1 MNEEKL
7 TFLWQNYANNPDL
20 GFKDYDEF
28 KSLMADDNSRS
39 VFFEASNAD
48 LGFQDYDEFNTIL
61 GFSSGGGTDMGFTE
75 GSQEPSQQPS
85 QPSEES
91 GRTPYDIRTADV
103 QLGGEP
109 RPSTVLMESGGYDG
123 KEYAYPTLF
132 PKDPNKQTNN
142 PNDWIRLK
150 GVEAFREAK
159 KRGEVWEF
167 DTPQEADEY
176 ARGSWKKQEPSQPS
190 EPVLDLTRFG
200 GEVVN
205 LNTDGYLSSQQQAFN
220 KSLGIL
226 ADTEEPPE
234 EALLEN
240 IRKIQQQKNREEA
253 GSQIKTDGGKT
264 EYELELDKLLIKE
277 FPTATGDVY
286 YGAPTIENVEKGKA
300 LDPSFSAYMLSRS
313 RQDDRIPEK
322 LRAGAYTEGEK
333 LAFLNDFYN
342 RRTGELQEKVNQ
354 TTAVNTAKVSELDKQ
369 IEGSKQR
376 LAQTG
381 LFSLDENGNL
391 QSSAANERV
400 DAAIKNM
407 QSAVKEQFMPQFN
420 TLSGEYDQKSIE
432 IKDRIEQLNTQ
443 YKESANAAKTQE
455 QLDQINAKYQ
465 SDFDA
470 LNQELENS
478 YSQYKT
484 AFDNVNSQYEAE
496 ASNQYEALKGTLSQ
510 EQIDAQSLLDSH
522 NTLIESRNSLVN
534 NVKHTKPF
542 IDLLNVSTKQQSF
555 FNENKP
561 IVERLEERQKEVE
574 RLSQGGFTDL
584 VYYEDLGRRAL
595 NSLNAFATD
604 FLAAPAG
611 IAVTMEEAVG
621 RGAEYT
627 IADRIV
633 DWADKTRNPLL
644 MGEREFVDA
653 KGNVSVANLLSSAT
667 DQLGLIA
674 GLAVGNAYSEA
685 RLAQQLSKA
694 PMTTFNKEITKK
706 IASGVNTV
714 VGATSASWNMNL
726 KEAQDMGLSGGE
738 LASYVTFMST
748 LEGTTELIMPNNKI
762 FSKET
767 RDIMLDS
774 FIKNIGKGKRFAT
787 KQALARLSE
796 VMGKEAFEEYMV
808 MLGKT
813 VETAAISL
821 ENEDIDV
828 YVPTLQEV
836 INTGA
841 TAMVAAGGP
850 SMVSQIGLRKDLETA
865 AIIKGSQIDFNQ
877 LKSDVS
883 QQVSAGVID
892 INSANDYLEKVNR
905 QKTINEFVPE
915 DLSLEAKIK
924 LNPIAQQ
931 ISQLSEQAKD
941 KKGVAKKEIDAKIEQ
956 LENDMISI
964 INEDRGISVRIE
976 EPTTVEQYGDK
987 QEVKLKEEEDAVQER
1002 EAEEVPVGKVP
1013 TPSEEMDQ
1021 QVREQAAPEKPEA
1034 SPEERL
1040 ISVIEAREEA
1050 PTLSDSIGKKVFK
1063 GDTAVTIRQEGQ
1075 QIVTDDGTTITEL
1088 GNIDE
1093 IGSATLEE
1101 FELKSTPT
1109 TGVEITG
1116 PRDVIIDGRPA
1127 KIISSRVD
1135 KKGRRV
1141 VKVKDSETGLIA
1153 RIKGPRAEEIAK
1165 DLALQAQESSE
1176 SLRLIEEGKPVTE
1189 PKPIKEKEDLDAL
1202 TLQEV
1207 EQQAKAL
1214 EEEAKEYENMLLEEA
1229 ETGMAVGDIEIVEV
1243 DGKPYL
1249 VKKKRGGE
1257 FSITNDKGIGVR
1269 GQERA
1274 NVEAAFDNQQRR
1286 AQEQR
1291 LEEAAEEAER
1301 FRQEQGDKILDILDK
1316 AIAATDTRGKLYD
1329 ATLGLPLF
1337 VFNSS
1342 LKIVRA
1348 AYKAGKTIA
1357 EAIQEAL
1364 DFLNS
1369 KGYDVNVNAFKS
1381 RITEEIGKTKE
1392 APIVTEETTKEGK
1405 EGDFGYRAG
1414 DIEGAVPER
1423 LGNFRGGRGTGH
1435 FGTGYYF
1442 FGSEDQAKA
1451 YAKPLSDRI
1460 TGKESEQSR
1469 KINKVDFSKYDLL
1482 KVKDNIKGFRLH
1494 KALKAFQSVNVKMF
1508 SRDNITYQKAL
1519 TELIEGKTNV
1529 KEGKSKEIAEGIQN
1543 TVKRELETKS
1553 QEIADEI
1560 NAKFPSE
1567 DFQTTKEDVQE
1578 DLDFNLRTLEGYVN
1592 ERISADYGY
1601 KSMFREKTK
1610 LPYGDLWASQTAV
1623 DIIDNAISSYIEKSL
1638 PKESR
1643 IESMLKRFTPEIKE
1657 LAEAVADIA
1666 PERWTASQAELAI
1679 KLTLPKILRRD
1690 PYQESHMGKTTVGTE
1705 LIKALGYNGIDV
1717 RGVGESQGMT
1727 GLDNST
1733 YGSVIYDLKKT
1744 KDAIQERKVTEET
1757 TKEEEINKK
1766 KASREG
1772 RTRRDNERLDKV
1784 ERAVDLLDQSL
1795 SSVMP
1800 NIVIA
1805 MAESAEQFAFFA
1817 EEEGYKREDMSKGV
1831 FRKMPV
1837 PDSKTF
1843 EEEYVIVL
1851 NPDSADV
1858 ATVFHEGLHAVL
1870 RAAGLSS
1877 AQARAVTGRMIDAVK
1892 KTATKKLQRELEE
1905 FTEMYKTPQQNEEY
1919 IAELIGILANNYNEQ
1934 NNETK
1939 SLIRR
1944 WLEKLAEILGLKPKG
1959 APLSS
1964 VGLGK
1969 TDAAIV
1975 DTLNFVAQK
1984 MREGGVLT
1992 EQDLTRLTEVQPEE
2006 EEQGDGGEVRT
2017 ERLAPNGKRSNLDD
2031 VGRVYPLGIGKSM
2044 LMGIKDD
2051 QYKPVNDYEQ
2061 YFDDKGVFERAKKMG
2076 VRVVELTDEMRKSN
2090 VLLDVEG
2097 GKMLYDNVIAV
2108 DPKWLGK
2115 SYKGTNVIQHE
2126 AAHTYTVGVLL
2137 EGDNTKLTPTEIE
2150 YKNDI
2155 NSIFNSN
2162 KTFLNSEY
2170 GFNNSHEMVA
2180 EFLSNSKFRDY
2191 IEGNNLN
2198 LFQKIKKA
2206 VSSFLN
2212 KATDLKLSDVLSKY
2226 NNYVDSSFNQETQ
2239 NIKLADGSNKTFD
2252 PDAPSIRKRKK
2263 KKPQTNNIIDD
2274 AFEFADKS
2282 NFKNKLEFKKAL
2294 QERFEKDLP
2303 RLREEYGIKDGT
2315 ALDENL
2321 KRYLID
2327 AYLYETLVAIGSYPD
2342 AIGWYDYKTRAA
2354 MEIMSLIHPEI
2365 KTDENAKAI
2374 FTMAVAITS
2383 NGNKVFDNFKEAD
2396 RQYTYFKENG
2406 KFDSKK
2412 SIGTQSAGIKA
2423 TFKFLNNIIEGVPI
2437 DAFVNFL
2444 TAEVRAGDLFV
2455 RDGAKKKNIVSG
2467 YAADTPVYGASVFGP
2482 KIGNGFFMNLYGV
2495 FDQLTMDRWFM
2506 RQYGR
2511 LTGTLLESG
2520 EKYEAKIKNSRV
2532 RLEDAVKTLSD
2543 TEKKI
2548 LLELVPQAKGR
2559 ITKANIDSLA
2569 YGIMKSSMDV
2579 DARKKLSSTLKL
2591 NEVRKAGNSLSK
2603 SLSGEIEA
2611 PTASKR
2617 AFIIDIFDEVQKRL
2631 KEEYGI
2637 DMTIAD
2643 LRAVNW
2649 YPEKSLYKAFKADQS
2664 SESAATETSDNEQP
2678 DYESAAKKLAVET
2691 YNISSEKI
2699 QDATRGITER
2709 GESIA
2714 ESNRARIE
2722 ELGTEDQRNN
2732 QRAIREAVLKIK
2744 AGFEL
2749 SPTEKFMD
2757 SYKTWTI
2764 KTKCQ

>member
-61 GFSSGGGTDMGFTE
+61 GFSSDGGADMGFTE
-75 GSQEPSQQPS
+75 GSQEPSPQPS

-91 GRTPYDIRTADV
+91 GITPYDIRTAEV
-103 QLGGEP
+103 QLEGESS
-109 RPSTVLMESGGYDG
+109 PSTVLMESGGYDG

-150 GVEAFREAK
+150 GEEAFREAK

-167 DTPQEADEY
+167 NTPQEADEY
-176 ARGSWKKQEPSQPS
+176 ARGSWKKQE
-190 EPVLDLTRFG
+190 
-200 GEVVN
+200 
-205 LNTDGYLSSQQQAFN
+205 
-220 KSLGIL
+220 K
-226 ADTEEPPE
+226 PE

-240 IRKIQQQKNREEA
+240 IRKIQQQKNREAA

-264 EYELELDKLLIKE
+264 EDELEFDKLLIKE

-300 LDPSFSAYMLSRS
+300 LDPAFSAYMLSRS
-313 RQDDRIPEK
+313 RQDNRIPEK
-322 LRAGAYTEGEK
+322 LRAGAYTEEEK
-333 LAFLNDFYN
+333 FAFLNDFYN

-354 TTAVNTAKVSELDKQ
+354 TTAVNTAKVAELDKQ
-369 IEGSKQR
+369 IEESKQR

-420 TLSGEYDQKSIE
+420 TLSGEYDQKSSE
-432 IKDRIEQLNTQ
+432 IKDRIEQLNIQ

-470 LNQELENS
+470 LNQELENA

-496 ASNQYEALKGTLSQ
+496 ASNQYEALRGTLSQ

-534 NVKHTKPF
+534 NVKQTKPF

-604 FLAAPAG
+604 LLAAPAG

-627 IADRIV
+627 INDRIV
-633 DWADKTRNPLL
+633 DWAEKTRNPLV
-644 MGEREFVDA
+644 MGEREFLNE
-653 KGNVSVANLLSSAT
+653 KGEFSAANLISSAT
-667 DQLGLIA
+667 DQLGLLT
-674 GLAVGNAYSEA
+674 GLAAGNAYSEA

-694 PMTTFNKEITKK
+694 PMTTFNKEVTKK
-706 IASGVNTV
+706 IASRVNTV
-714 VGATSASWNMNL
+714 VGASAASWNMNL
-726 KEAQDMGLSGGE
+726 KEATDMGLSGDE
-738 LASYVTFMST
+738 LASYVTFMSFM
-748 LEGTTELIMPNNKI
+748 EGTSEMVLPNNKI

-767 RDIMLDS
+767 KDIMLKTY
-774 FIKNIGKGKRFAT
+774 IKNIGKGRKFAARE
-787 KQALARLSE
+787 ALSTLSE

-813 VETAAISL
+813 IETAAISL

-828 YVPTLQEV
+828 YIPTLQEV

-865 AIIKGSQIDFNQ
+865 AIIKGSQIDFDQ

-892 INSANDYLEKVNR
+892 LNSANDYLEKVNR

-924 LNPIAQQ
+924 LNPIAEQ
-931 ISQLSEQAKD
+931 ISQLTEQAKD

-987 QEVKLKEEEDAVQER
+987 QEVKLKEEEDAIQER
-1002 EAEEVPVGKVP
+1002 EAEEVPVGEVP
-1013 TPSEEMDQ
+1013 TPSEEMDKE
-1021 QVREQAAPEKPEA
+1021 VREQAAPEKPEA

-1040 ISVIEAREEA
+1040 ISAIEAREEA

-1063 GDTAVTIRQEGQ
+1063 GDTPVTIRQEGQ

-1093 IGSATLEE
+1093 VGSATLEE

-1109 TGVEITG
+1109 TGVEVTG

-1165 DLALQAQESSE
+1165 DLALQAQESPE

-1207 EQQAKAL
+1207 ERQAKAL
-1214 EEEAKEYENMLLEEA
+1214 EEETKEYENMLLEEA

-1316 AIAATDTRGKLYD
+1316 AIAATDTRGKAYD

-1381 RITEEIGKTKE
+1381 RIAEEIGKTKE
-1392 APIVTEETTKEGK
+1392 APAE
-1405 EGDFGYRAG
+1405 
-1414 DIEGAVPER
+1414 VPVDEKVR
-1423 LGNFRGGRGTGH
+1423 
-1435 FGTGYYF
+1435 
-1442 FGSEDQAKA
+1442 EQA
-1451 YAKPLSDRI
+1451 
-1460 TGKESEQSR
+1460 
-1469 KINKVDFSKYDLL
+1469 
-1482 KVKDNIKGFRLH
+1482 
-1494 KALKAFQSVNVKMF
+1494 
-1508 SRDNITYQKAL
+1508 
-1519 TELIEGKTNV
+1519 
-1529 KEGKSKEIAEGIQN
+1529 
-1543 TVKRELETKS
+1543 
-1553 QEIADEI
+1553 
-1560 NAKFPSE
+1560 
-1567 DFQTTKEDVQE
+1567 
-1578 DLDFNLRTLEGYVN
+1578 
-1592 ERISADYGY
+1592 
-1601 KSMFREKTK
+1601 
-1610 LPYGDLWASQTAV
+1610 
-1623 DIIDNAISSYIEKSL
+1623 
-1638 PKESR
+1638 
-1643 IESMLKRFTPEIKE
+1643 TP
-1657 LAEAVADIA
+1657 
-1666 PERWTASQAELAI
+1666 
-1679 KLTLPKILRRD
+1679 
-1690 PYQESHMGKTTVGTE
+1690 
-1705 LIKALGYNGIDV
+1705 
-1717 RGVGESQGMT
+1717 
-1727 GLDNST
+1727 
-1733 YGSVIYDLKKT
+1733 
-1744 KDAIQERKVTEET
+1744 
-1757 TKEEEINKK
+1757 EEEIDETLSKASGTTQVATTTGSYKKVAKKIKGQGNVLDYGAGLGLGTDAMSDELGRTVDSYEINTERWKGKNKPTYTKSEDINKK
-1766 KASREG
+1766 YDSIVSLNVVNVVPKDVRDFIVKDIFKLLNDGGTAYISSRAFKGDINNAKNFREG
-1772 RTRRDNERLDKV
+1772 PESKSIIV
-1784 ERAVDLLDQSL
+1784 ERKKDGKTIDVFQ
-1795 SSVMP
+1795 
-1800 NIVIA
+1800 
-1805 MAESAEQFAFFA
+1805 
-1817 EEEGYKREDMSKGV
+1817 KGFDGNELV
-1831 FRKMPV
+1831 
-1837 PDSKTF
+1837 
-1843 EEEYVIVL
+1843 EYV
-1851 NPDSADV
+1851 
-1858 ATVFHEGLHAVL
+1858 
-1870 RAAGLSS
+1870 
-1877 AQARAVTGRMIDAVK
+1877 Q
-1892 KTATKKLQRELEE
+1892 EL
-1905 FTEMYKTPQQNEEY
+1905 
-1919 IAELIGILANNYNEQ
+1919 
-1934 NNETK
+1934 
-1939 SLIRR
+1939 
-1944 WLEKLAEILGLKPKG
+1944 LG
-1959 APLSS
+1959 
-1964 VGLGK
+1964 
-1969 TDAAIV
+1969 DAAIV
-1975 DTLNFVAQK
+1975 EADNSFGARGVKITKVGEAQEQATPEQKVAAAKQNLQDTWDKWKESQRNLGVAFDPESKAKEDVELFNAIVDYVKAAGLKTARDVYDLVQK
-1984 MREGGVLT
+1984 LTDFSVAIGKKYADKVLGASYNIP
-1992 EQDLTRLTEVQPEE
+1992 EVRD
-2006 EEQGDGGEVRT
+2006 EQGRL
-2017 ERLAPNGKRSNLDD
+2017 LAPNGKPSNLNEQQWKEVRTPEFKSWFGDWENNPQNASKVVDENGEPLVVYHGSPAIDITEFDRSKSKRASSGLKEFGTYFATNKALSELYAQAPISEDYKAELRQKIATLEQAQQAVRSNAEFDRISEELDKLYRVRD
-2031 VGRVYPLGIGKSM
+2031 GYGGRVYPVYLNLRDMVEFDAKEDANIEAWSRHLKVDLGYKTAVGRDAMEAYAGLNAKTGDKTKVD
-2044 LMGIKDD
+2044 GIKA
-2051 QYKPVNDYEQ
+2051 N
-2061 YFDDKGVFERAKKMG
+2061 
-2076 VRVVELTDEMRKSN
+2076 
-2090 VLLDVEG
+2090 
-2097 GKMLYDNVIAV
+2097 NVIDMSVGTEDKTSPAYQEAKELYLGDVFLVFDGQPQNIKMADGSGNTSKVIEAKQNLQDAWSKWKEQQRTTGIVFDPRSSAEQDVALTRAV
-2108 DPKWLGK
+2108 LDYLKAIGAK
-2115 SYKGTNVIQHE
+2115 TIEDVK
-2126 AAHTYTVGVLL
+2126 AAV
-2137 EGDNTKLTPTEIE
+2137 
-2150 YKNDI
+2150 KNLAGF
-2155 NSIFNSN
+2155 SI
-2162 KTFLNSEY
+2162 KDEDARYL
-2170 GFNNSHEMVA
+2170 
-2180 EFLSNSKFRDY
+2180 
-2191 IEGNNLN
+2191 
-2198 LFQKIKKA
+2198 
-2206 VSSFLN
+2206 LN
-2212 KATDLKLSDVLSKY
+2212 KAEQKV
-2226 NNYVDSSFNQETQ
+2226 
-2239 NIKLADGSNKTFD
+2239 AD
-2252 PDAPSIRKRKK
+2252 P

-2282 NFKNKLEFKKAL
+2282 NFKNKLEFKEAL

-2315 ALDENL
+2315 TLDENL

-2467 YAADTPVYGASVFGP
+2467 YAADTTVYGASVFGP

-2532 RLEDAVKTLSD
+2532 RLEDAVKNLSD

-2548 LLELVPQAKGR
+2548 LRELVPQAKGR

-2569 YGIMKSSMDV
+2569 DGIMKSSMDV

-2643 LRAVNW
+2643 LQAVNW

-2699 QDATRGITER
+2699 QDATRGIRER

-2744 AGFEL
+2744 GGFEL